1 MVMHMAEFG
10 RSSERRVGI
19 SVLRTLGTY
28 FGWAFL
34 AADPP
39 RLVRQKKTGKGGIL
53 MICSIFGS
61 RENLVFFFL

>member
-19 SVLRTLGTY
+19 STLGTY

-39 RLVRQKKTGKGGIL
+39 RLVRQKKTGKGGIS
-53 MICSIFGS
+53 MICSIFSS